1 MAVTKLFYIGAELA
15 SAPPFTK
22 RFFVD
27 TTGKRCYLSLGTAA
41 ATDWAEIKLSVL
53 PQLDKSVDY
62 TLTEADK
69 WVNHPTSD
77 ANARTFTIPAN
88 ASVPFPIGTEIVFS
102 NLTTEVVSIAI
113 TSDTLYL
120 ENSSTTGTRSL
131 AKNSIARALK
141 VASTVWIISGL
152 GVS

>member
-15 SAPPFTK
+15 SAPPFAK

-27 TTGKRCYLSLGTAA
+27 TTGKRCYLSLGTSSAS
-41 ATDWAEIKLSVL
+41 DWAELKFQVL

-69 WVNHPTSD
+69 WINHPTSD

-88 ASVPFPIGTEIVFS
+88 ASVPFPIGTELVFS

-131 AKNSIARALK
+131 AKNTVARVLK
-141 VASTVWIISGL
+141 VSSTVWIISGL